1 MAKNYAD
8 PELALFEA
16 YLNEQNLNPR
26 ASLGTRGDYLQGQ
39 IDKYRQG
46 ETTYPETLFGL
57 TRSAGGVVGDAF
69 TDALS
74 AVTPDV
80 GFTDWLAR
88 QPVVKKMG
96 EGVNY
101 VEENYPRTSNIVG
114 GLFGVGELT
123 GVPALI
129 RSVANP
135 KAGLLR
141 NYVSNMPNKLES
153 FYSGPVGQ
161 AKGLAQTF
169 GGGAVNTFKQNLTP
183 KGIAL
188 REAEMPLE
196 LKNKVAAAYKK
207 AEEIK
212 LDSTAKREEVLNS
225 NLPAKEKEAKLEEIN
240 KKEKS
245 DIATLGK
252 NIEGQKQHVVMT
264 NTQYDV
270 DVPPI
275 IKESTNRVNLATG
288 DYNLKTFKE
297 FIPDA
302 PDEIFDVITRNQ
314 GMKPDEGK
322 LILRNPTGKA
332 AGDLR
337 RDVVGGAKSAE
348 KGRSSKVA
356 KAAYEAFGAQD
367 KVYGFASPR
376 EFLDAANEKKLTTL
390 QTAKLNDPD
399 FQKQLRKAFKDEPLL
414 KFAQTAEKLQTLLKK
429 NGIKVDKKIVEA
441 AFRKS
446 GRTPFKN
453 TDELVDSLEKQGL
466 KVSEG
471 ERKKAKDRGYVILS
485 DSFVSGAIDL
495 GGVNA
500 VHAIYPDG
508 KKMTFVNDGYDL
520 KGKVPF
526 GAKRLVNVAHW
537 TEDMLGPNPVTDGPL
552 KADPT
557 VRPKEPSP
565 FSNVMTLQQQKGAED
580 ILNFEPTVTGSNRAK
595 ALRNNLFLG
604 AMGSN
609 VFGNP
614 LLGTMEEE

>member
-8 PELALFEA
+8 PEISLFEA

-26 ASLGTRGDYLQGQ
+26 TSLGKRGDYLQGE

-46 ETTYPETLFGL
+46 KTTYPETLFGL
-57 TRSAGGVVGDAF
+57 SRSAGGVLGDAVSD
-69 TDALS
+69 TVS
-74 AVTPDV
+74 AVTPD
-80 GFTDWLAR
+80 FITNWLTS
-88 QPVVKKMG
+88 QPVVKKIG
-96 EGVNY
+96 EGINY

-114 GLFGVGELT
+114 GLMGIGELT
-123 GVPALI
+123 GVPAFV

-135 KAGLLR
+135 KEGLLR

-153 FYSGPVGQ
+153 FYNGPWGQ
-161 AKGLAQTF
+161 VKGLAETF

-183 KGIAL
+183 RGLAL
-188 REAEMPLE
+188 REAEIPVE
-196 LKNKVAAAYKK
+196 LKNKVATGYKK
-207 AEEIK
+207 SEEIK
-212 LDSTAKREEVLNS
+212 IEAAAKKEEVLNS
-225 NLPAKEKEAKLEEIN
+225 NLSAKEKEAKLEEIN
-240 KKEKS
+240 RKEKS

-252 NIEGQKQHVVMT
+252 NIEAQKQHVVMT

-270 DVPPI
+270 DVPPLV
-275 IKESTNRVNLATG
+275 KESTNRVNLATG
-288 DYNLKTFKE
+288 DYDLKTFKE
-297 FIPDA
+297 FFPDA
-302 PDEIFDVITRNQ
+302 PDEIFDVITKNQ
-314 GMKPDEGK
+314 EMIPGEGK
-322 LILRNPTGKA
+322 LVLRNPTGKA

-337 RDVVGGAKSAE
+337 RDVVGGRKSAE
-348 KGRSSKVA
+348 NSRASKVA
-356 KAAYEAFGAQD
+356 KAAYKAFGEQE

-390 QTAKLNDPD
+390 QAAKLNDPD

-446 GRTPFKN
+446 GRTPFKS
-453 TDELVDSLEKQGL
+453 TDDLIDSIEKQGL
-466 KVSEG
+466 KVPEG
-471 ERKKAKDRGYVILS
+471 ERKKARVRGYVILS

-580 ILNFEPTVTGSNRAK
+580 ILNFEPTVTGANRAK

-609 VFGNP
+609 VFANP
-614 LLGTMEEE
+614 LLGAMEEE